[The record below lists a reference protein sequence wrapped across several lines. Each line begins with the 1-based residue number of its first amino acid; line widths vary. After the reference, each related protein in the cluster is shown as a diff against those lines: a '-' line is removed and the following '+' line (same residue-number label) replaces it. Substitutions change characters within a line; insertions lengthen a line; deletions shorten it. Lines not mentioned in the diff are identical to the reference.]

1 MNKSDSGL
9 KEKVIGKGKEVEGK
23 ITGDK
28 SREVQGKAQKA
39 KGKIKDK
46 AKKLKDDLEKDH
58 QIDEDC

>member
-9 KEKVIGKGKEVEGK
+9 KDKVIGKVKEVEGK

-28 SREVQGKAQKA
+28 SREVQGTAQHA
-39 KGKIKDK
+39 KGKVKDK